1 MQGGTVTV
9 YPRSVFL
16 ATLLG
21 PRTRAVFGWVVISL
35 TGVEDVDSKI
45 AGSTPFGPLDL
56 DCRAPTLI
64 PRPETADV
72 FSRLAIIVRRGLGR
86 VKGGKVRTPLRVLD
100 LYTGSGCV
108 ALLLAHELRGWS
120 RVRSGSSTVVAEEE
134 EEREPDVRVLGI
146 DKDARAVELARMNG
160 GKTGLGRWTA
170 FEEGDALDMED
181 VLRLVSSFSSSDGEG
196 RGRGS
201 LGEKTTRGLKMVVAN
216 PPYIPLIEYL
226 DLPPSVRE
234 WEDLDALCGDGHY
247 RQVVDDRTRGDGLE
261 HYRALAR
268 NLSGMLGVDEEEDD
282 GWDEAGLPRVAVE
295 IGDGQGERV
304 GRIMREESGGW
315 VGRTE
320 CWSDLYDRE
329 RMVVGWRR

>member
-1 MQGGTVTV
+1 M
-9 YPRSVFL
+9 
-16 ATLLG
+16 
-21 PRTRAVFGWVVISL
+21 
-35 TGVEDVDSKI
+35 
-45 AGSTPFGPLDL
+45 
-56 DCRAPTLI
+56 
-64 PRPETADV
+64 
-72 FSRLAIIVRRGLGR
+72 
-86 VKGGKVRTPLRVLD
+86 LD

-120 RVRSGSSTVVAEEE
+120 RGRSRNYTVVVEEE
-134 EEREPDVRVLGI
+134 KGEEPDVRVLGI
-146 DKDARAVELARMNG
+146 DKDRRAVELARMNG

-170 FEEGDALDMED
+170 FEEGDALDVED
-181 VLRLVSSFSSSDGEG
+181 VFRLVSSFSSSSSDGE
-196 RGRGS
+196 GRGS

-216 PPYIPLIEYL
+216 PPYIPLTEYL
-226 DLPPSVRE
+226 DLPRSVRE
-234 WEDLDALCGDGHY
+234 WEDLDALCGDGHH

-268 NLSGMLGVDEEEDD
+268 NLHRMLELDEEDED